1 MRNYLENSG
10 DEEQIEQ
17 MEKCPDCGENAWDGY
32 ICHDCG
38 YKDIGE

>member
-1 MRNYLENSG
+1 MKFEDLSNSEEVLE
-10 DEEQIEQ
+10 E
-17 MEKCPDCGENAWDGY
+17 CPDCGENAWDGY